1 MKEIKVGIFYI
12 RDSKD
17 GGTIQSAPG
26 SQVTVEYPRQV
37 TGVTSYFGHNEFCNT
52 RQVVDLCATSL
63 VEPHEV
69 W

>member
-1 MKEIKVGIFYI
+1 MLI
-12 RDSKD
+12 
-17 GGTIQSAPG
+17 APG
-26 SQVTVEYPRQV
+26 SKVTLDYPRQAV
-37 TGVTSYFGHNEFCNT
+37 AVTSYFEHDEFCNT